1 MYKWYI
7 RTNCINNKSAHK
19 NEHTEQ
25 QLIERKS
32 FYWMPKMV
40 CSICIGRSTHA
51 NDAHMFSYSLVVVKI
66 SIEPKT
72 FGFSNVWTYNQFW
85 LNNTYALLRAVTVR
99 FRFIYCIAKQTTPWV
114 DVGLILRKLFVC
126 WYCFILLLVDAY
138 ICFYFKQYRRSRR
151 RWRSSSHF
159 KSIQKFIEEKKIIAQ
174 ICFKL
179 LLRWRALKGDAKI
192 VCPKYLL
199 TYTFDVVPNRI
210 SV

>member
-72 FGFSNVWTYNQFW
+72 FGFSKVWTYNQFW

-114 DVGLILRKLFVC
+114 DVGLILRKLHTNM
-126 WYCFILLLVDAY
+126 LVL
-138 ICFYFKQYRRSRR
+138 FYSTFSRR
-151 RWRSSSHF
+151 
-159 KSIQKFIEEKKIIAQ
+159 
-174 ICFKL
+174 L
-179 LLRWRALKGDAKI
+179 
-192 VCPKYLL
+192 YLFL
-199 TYTFDVVPNRI
+199 FQAI
-210 SV
+210 STVEATMA